1 VAGHLKYTIADFRR
15 TVNRGPYPGGP
26 TLAYAKRQ
34 LRGAAKGLSRQRA
47 RGHHPREH
55 VTRTPRPGSKTH
67 AQLVERVQR
76 HFVAAVGRRAVV
88 LDEAPNTVPVRILRD
103 MLAAP
108 REQIRTLARLSPTEY
123 WGLVAIDREEVPR
136 DYNPY
141 WYQGGS
147 GPYPLRLRA
156 A

>member
-1 VAGHLKYTIADFRR
+1 MASGRRYTLADFER

-47 RGHHPREH
+47 RGHRPREH
-55 VTRTPRPGSKTH
+55 VTRTPRPGSRTH

-88 LDEAPNTVPVRILRD
+88 LDEAPNTVPVQVLRD

-123 WGLVAIDREEVPR
+123 WGLVAADLREVPTE
-136 DYNPY
+136 YNPY

-147 GPYPLRLRA
+147 GAYPLRLRA